1 MATKEFDLMRT
12 LFTLE
17 DLYGLRIIEIDGEL
31 CLHLDKGMGTKYITM
46 FEMLSAWKE
55 QAEKLKNG
63 EISKEE
69 YNTWRYTYPEVE
81 VQRTRDALDELRRKA
96 STENE

>member
-1 MATKEFDLMRT
+1 MLER
-12 LFTLE
+12 FT
-17 DLYGLRIIEIDGEL
+17 
-31 CLHLDKGMGTKYITM
+31 
-46 FEMLSAWKE
+46 AWQKA
-55 QAEKLKNG
+55 AEKYRNG

-69 YNTWRYTYPEVE
+69 YDRWRYTYPEVE